1 MDIATKP
8 VTNKSDTQIEEEE
21 KKEPQIMRVLIK
33 KPEDIEADKL
43 KYKDAKVELVASSAG
58 SNNKIDSRLPPSEQ

>member
-8 VTNKSDTQIEEEE
+8 VTNKSDIQIQEE
-21 KKEPQIMRVLIK
+21 KKEAQIMRVLIK
-33 KPEDIEADKL
+33 KPEDIEADRL

-58 SNNKIDSRLPPSEQ
+58 SNNKIDLRLPPSEQ